1 MDINIS
7 LVVIVEKIND
17 LFSDEVGP
25 VSSILCDEAKEEWCA
40 DLQAQGQ
47 RQSLRTLSLYVNML
61 SKHIDDP
68 ENKKLFI
75 DHVYAIDALSI
86 LEK

>member
-7 LVVIVEKIND
+7 LAPIVGKIND

-25 VSSILCDEAKEEWCA
+25 VSSILCEESKEKWCA
-40 DLQAQGQ
+40 GLQAQGQ
-47 RQSLRTLSLYVNML
+47 RQSLRTLSLYINML
-61 SKHIDDP
+61 AKHIDDQ
-68 ENKKLFI
+68 ENKKLFV
-75 DHVYAIDALSI
+75 DNVYAIEALSI